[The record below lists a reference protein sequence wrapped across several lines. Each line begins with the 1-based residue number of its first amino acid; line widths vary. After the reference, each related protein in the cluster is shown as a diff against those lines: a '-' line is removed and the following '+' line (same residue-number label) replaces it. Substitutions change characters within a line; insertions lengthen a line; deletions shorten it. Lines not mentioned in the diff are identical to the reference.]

1 MTAFLVGVAPNLP
14 GFIHSITPSIDPG
27 VGKRPYTFAWI
38 LGFVI
43 TSLVYVVLSLIWP
56 PKETLIERAVLPDE
70 VYDAGDAY
78 GVDVVEGTEKDHAG
92 GKAWDGR
99 VRGREGEEELAIV

>member
-1 MTAFLVGVAPNLP
+1 MLAFLIGVAPNLP
-14 GFIHSITPSIDPG
+14 GFINSITPSIDPG

-43 TSLVYVVLSLIWP
+43 TSLVYVVLSTIWP
-56 PKETLIERAVLPDE
+56 PRETLIERAVLPDE
-70 VYDAGDAY
+70 VYDAEVEVLE
-78 GVDVVEGTEKDHAG
+78 GVEKDGADG

-99 VRGREGEEELAIV
+99 AKGRERKGELAVV